1 MGSKFWKLF
10 IKTHSWNKSWIF
22 FSLGII
28 CQIEETFILCGQSF
42 TWLCMQMF
50 LCNRSHPNHKIK
62 FHEKILEFGIL
73 LEF

>member
-10 IKTHSWNKSWIF
+10 IKTHTLEIKAGF
-22 FSLGII
+22 FLLLGII

-42 TWLCMQMF
+42 TRLCMQML

-73 LEF
+73 L